1 MTLAEV
7 DHPNLTRDDLAK
19 YPFTREAFEY
29 VRQHDINL
37 DEFYAAEATLAST
50 ALDRAVNRINDAVTK
65 FKLEAATPD
74 VDIEVLSYTLAL
86 ILVLMEG
93 DDYLA
98 RRYAAAEGERV
109 YNFLSKEETSKILY
123 IAESSFRMKI
133 EREEQ
138 QVGDILYEFKVPFTD
153 YVSMAATLPDDE
165 WRAINRIVRKGF
177 VLIQPHELARVVV
190 ESYKARIYHG
200 IVVPPRVP
208 ANLVLAVNQIKAA
221 YEPYKSK
228 FKPAEEYY
236 GPIVQEA
243 FPPCMRHALEQ
254 SYAGERLSH
263 HSRFAMTTF
272 LLHIG
277 KTMEDV
283 IDIFRRA
290 VDFDER
296 IARYQTEHLAGARG
310 GKTKYSM
317 PSCRTLKTEG
327 VCYQPD
333 MVCRQIRHPLSY
345 YKLKIKKL
353 NAKDGKG

>member
-1 MTLAEV
+1 MTLEEAAR
-7 DHPNLTRDDLAK
+7 PSLTRDDLAK
-19 YPFTREAFEY
+19 YPFTREAFDY

-37 DEFYAAEATLAST
+37 NEFYTSEATLASS
-50 ALDRAVNRINDAVTK
+50 ALDRAVRRITDAIIK
-65 FKLEAATPD
+65 FKLEVETPD
-74 VDIEVLSYTLAL
+74 LDIEVLSYTLAL
-86 ILVLMEG
+86 ILILSEG

-109 YNFLSKEETSKILY
+109 YNFLSKEDPSKILY
-123 IAESSFRMKI
+123 IAESSFGMKI
-133 EREEQ
+133 EREQ
-138 QVGDILYEFKVPFTD
+138 LRVGGVVYEFKIPFTD
-153 YVSMAATLPDDE
+153 YVSTAATLPDDE
-165 WRAINRIVRKGF
+165 WRTINRIVRKGF
-177 VLIQPHELARVVV
+177 VLIQSHELARVVV
-190 ESYKARIYHG
+190 ETYKARIYNG
-200 IVVPPRVP
+200 ITVPPRVP
-208 ANLVLAVNQIKAA
+208 ANLVLAVNKIKAV

-228 FKPAEEYY
+228 FKPSEDYY

-263 HSRFAMTTF
+263 HGRFAMTTF

-277 KTMEDV
+277 KSVEDV

-296 IARYQTEHLAGARG
+296 IATYQTEHLAGARG
-310 GKTKYSM
+310 GRTKYRM

-345 YKLKIKKL
+345 YKLKIKRL
-353 NAKDGKG
+353 NAKGGKG

>member
-1 MTLAEV
+1 MALAEV
-7 DHPNLTRDDLAK
+7 DRPSLTRDDLAK
-19 YPFTREAFEY
+19 YPFTREAFDY

-37 DEFYAAEATLAST
+37 DEFYAAEATLATS
-50 ALDRAVNRINDAVTK
+50 ALDRAVRRITDAVIK
-65 FKLEAATPD
+65 FKLEPETPD

-109 YNFLSKEETSKILY
+109 YDCLSKEDSSKVLY

-133 EREEQ
+133 EREGQ
-138 QVGDILYEFKVPFTD
+138 QIGGISYEYKVPFTD
-153 YVSMAATLPDDE
+153 YASTAATLPEDE
-165 WRAINRIVRKGF
+165 WRTINRIVRKGYVF
-177 VLIQPHELARVVV
+177 IQPHELARVVV
-190 ESYKARIYHG
+190 EFYKARIYEG

-208 ANLVLAVNQIKAA
+208 ANLMLAVNQVKAA

-228 FKPAEEYY
+228 FKPVEEYY

-254 SYAGERLSH
+254 SYGGERLSH
-263 HSRFAMTTF
+263 HGRFAMTTF

-277 KTMEDV
+277 KSVEDV

-333 MVCRQIRHPLSY
+333 MLCRTIKHPLTY
-345 YKLKIKKL
+345 YKRKIQKMK
-353 NAKDGKG
+353 AEKG

>member
-1 MTLAEV
+1 MVWIVAI
-7 DHPNLTRDDLAK
+7 
-19 YPFTREAFEY
+19 AFF
-29 VRQHDINL
+29 L
-37 DEFYAAEATLAST
+37 
-50 ALDRAVNRINDAVTK
+50 
-65 FKLEAATPD
+65 
-74 VDIEVLSYTLAL
+74 
-86 ILVLMEG
+86 
-93 DDYLA
+93 
-98 RRYAAAEGERV
+98 RV
-109 YNFLSKEETSKILY
+109 GWI
-123 IAESSFRMKI
+123 I
-133 EREEQ
+133 
-138 QVGDILYEFKVPFTD
+138 VGHTY
-153 YVSMAATLPDDE
+153 
-165 WRAINRIVRKGF
+165 
-177 VLIQPHELARVVV
+177 
-190 ESYKARIYHG
+190 
-200 IVVPPRVP
+200 
-208 ANLVLAVNQIKAA
+208 
-221 YEPYKSK
+221 K

-263 HSRFAMTTF
+263 HGRFAMTTF

-277 KTMEDV
+277 KSVEDV

-310 GKTKYSM
+310 GKTKYTM

-353 NAKDGKG
+353 NAKAGKG

>member
-1 MTLAEV
+1 MTLEQVAR
-7 DHPNLTRDDLAK
+7 PSLTRDELAK

-37 DEFYAAEATLAST
+37 NEFYTAEATLASS
-50 ALDRAVNRINDAVTK
+50 ALERAVRRITDAIIK
-65 FKLEAATPD
+65 FKLEAETPD

-86 ILVLMEG
+86 ILILSEG

-109 YNFLSKEETSKILY
+109 YSFLSQEDPSKILY
-123 IAESSFRMKI
+123 IAESSFQMKI
-133 EREEQ
+133 EREHI
-138 QVGDILYEFKVPFTD
+138 QVGDLAYEFKVPFTD
-153 YVSMAATLPDDE
+153 YVSTAATLPDDE
-165 WRAINRIVRKGF
+165 WRTINRIVRKGF

-190 ESYKARIYHG
+190 ETYKARIYDG

-208 ANLVLAVNQIKAA
+208 ANLVLAVNQIKAV

-228 FKPAEEYY
+228 FKPVEEYY
-236 GPIVQEA
+236 GPVVQEA

-263 HSRFAMTTF
+263 HGRFAMTTF

-277 KTMEDV
+277 KSVEDV
-283 IDIFRRA
+283 INIFRRA

-310 GKTKYSM
+310 GKTKYTM

-333 MVCRQIRHPLSY
+333 MLCRTIRHPLTY
-345 YKLKIKKL
+345 YKRKIQRMKAE
-353 NAKDGKG
+353 NR